1 MADAGPRSSSVTRVW
16 IRAVLAPADR
26 RAAPVWV
33 GTGIVGGTVFGGTGM
48 QPRDLTQLAMVSPV
62 VGLVLVATWT
72 LLFLPVARVIVR
84 RDAAVYLRSL
94 PSPRWPAFAIGALA
108 MMALQLP
115 WLLLW
120 LVGAG
125 AIGALVVALTTGLV
139 VGLALVRG
147 RPPRVGAL
155 RWRGPLSALF
165 GVYARAVRRRGSD
178 ALIRGIGFAVF
189 AGLTAGLFA
198 RNNQLAPREA
208 SVLATAVIAV
218 VLTPGWS
225 GILLPLAEAHRDSAW
240 LAATQGISE
249 SARVAVL
256 AAVSVA
262 IYVASSAIAAAAA
275 IALVPDAASW
285 IVPVALGACIG
296 TGLAVTRGLVRAQ
309 RSAAMAARA
318 VIGVIVGSA
327 IAVVALGALGASGVL
342 AILLVGALAVG
353 TA

>member
-1 MADAGPRSSSVTRVW
+1 MTRVW

-26 RAAPVWV
+26 RAAPVLI
-33 GTGIVGGTVFGGTGM
+33 GTGIVGIVVFGPTGM
-48 QPRDLTQLAMVSPV
+48 QPHDLTQLAMLSPV

-84 RDAAVYLRSL
+84 GDAARYLRSL
-94 PSPRWPAFAIGALA
+94 PSPRWPAFALGALA
-108 MMALQLP
+108 MTVLQLP

-125 AIGALVVALTTGLV
+125 AIGALVVALVTGLV

-147 RPPRVGAL
+147 RPPRVGRL
-155 RWRGPLSALF
+155 RWRGPLAALF
-165 GVYARAVRRRGSD
+165 GVYVRALRRRAFD
-178 ALIRGIGFAVF
+178 ALLRGVGLAVL
-189 AGLTAGLFA
+189 AGLAGGLFA
-198 RNNQLAPREA
+198 RNNDLEPREA

-225 GILLPLAEAHRDSAW
+225 GILLPLAETHRDSAW
-240 LAATQGISE
+240 LAATHGISE
-249 SARVAVL
+249 SARVGVL

-262 IYVASSAIAAAAA
+262 IYVATSALAAVAAFA
-275 IALVPDAASW
+275 
-285 IVPVALGACIG
+285 IVPGAGAWLVAVPLGIAVG

-327 IAVVALGALGASGVL
+327 IVVVALGVFGATGVL
-342 AILLVGALAVG
+342 AVLLAGVLAVG